1 MSNRQELK
9 EIRGYK
15 DFGYFLT
22 HTLREKWQN
31 TTIEKWQNWEK
42 VVPRPKCNHVE
53 KVTFVK
59 LDDRISWKSARLVLN
74 QDKICLEKIQDL
86 FWKNTR
92 LVLKKYKT
100 CLESGQLFSNLRTL
114 QEKLT
119 KKCKSCSESGQDLSW
134 KNTRLVLKKYKT
146 CLESGQ
152 NFTKCKLYITVSIV
166 HDI

>member
-1 MSNRQELK
+1 MNGVSYMSNRQELK

-31 TTIEKWQNWEK
+31 TTIEKATKWEK

-86 FWKNTR
+86 FWKSAR
-92 LVLKKYKT
+92 LVLNQDNCSQIWELYKKNWLKSASLVLNQDKI
-100 CLESGQLFSNLRTL
+100 CLE
-114 QEKLT
+114 KI
-119 KKCKSCSESGQDLSW
+119 QDLFW
-134 KNTRLVLKKYKT
+134 KNTRLVLNQDKT
-146 CLESGQ
+146 LQ
-152 NFTKCKLYITVSIV
+152 NVNFT
-166 HDI
+166 